1 MFCNWKRIHCRNS
14 KYNNIYIN
22 NKTNSMS
29 TTLSIE
35 LSKENDSS
43 LVSLQKISMMYKNIT
58 HIGNYIPAKF
68 YGVTRLFLSN
78 NKIQTLSGIE
88 QFKNLTHL
96 SIAYNLIDDID
107 EFDKIY
113 DKLILISLSVKG
125 NFFCKNPHSNIIL
138 IQKFPKIKNLDGFKI
153 SEATYKVIE
162 ETNQMTY
169 NIMNFFSIMEHKI
182 EKVKRFSN
190 LISLNNEF
198 DAKCANELN
207 NAEAVIDKMNR
218 IKLLLKLNNFD
229 ILNSGY
235 IEKYMNK
242 NINPSVH
249 VMKKIIN
256 RFLTEDLNK
265 NNGVNEKRKIYE
277 AVFDELI
284 SLYES
289 KNNYNELP
297 FYLNYLLLKA
307 CPFIE
312 QFLYYHAQSILNQ
325 MKVKSNGKISAT
337 SFDIN
342 NYLYRNLPQLLTDYS
357 NCTKDQ
363 IKRFQLMMFYKMN
376 NGEETVILLNRNPYI
391 ENGKMILD
399 ELIAI
404 TCKFLCCYNP
414 DCFPLFSLN
423 FDYMRNLTTVI
434 QNKIESYNE
443 EFYIINNILN
453 GLNEYKKQ
461 FQLVTIKKPSTIV
474 KKNKSRSKSNSK
486 EKNNYKSKYIKEEYK
501 DELFKYNFA
510 DNYYSQQQRQNS
522 KNRSKSNKSNN
533 SDKSNIDF
541 TRQGNTNIKLIHPS
555 TSIKEVSQINNIK
568 KEEEPHIVDRYYES
582 NFQTKPTDRTKKESQ
597 PSEIKIQSP
606 VNNELFTLSG
616 EPMCNI
622 NTNSLSNSNR
632 FSSSYNSLN
641 NESPFTQLNPNIITH
656 SLNDNANM
664 KNEKIKRLSNICK
677 GVDVLSYIIHKNIY
691 TKFNSQIQTFFL
703 RSNIIQGF
711 IKLQNIEL
719 YLLKKTF
726 FYSLI
731 DIVRKYESVLHIKK
745 KYTNIILM
753 KALKENY
760 LISKYESSYYYLK
773 LKSKSLYGLYQ
784 NRIKG
789 LRKKQMENKV
799 LHYYYNKLL
808 KKLFLTLKFN
818 YQHSKEPQIEDEE
831 MKSKIYNFFHNE
843 EDVNAYDKYKE
854 LLNHNFSIQSLND
867 SEIESNP
874 KSASVNKVDDLI
886 SHLENRYKELRTKL
900 NKDKSSTVKE
910 AEKENSKSNYDIS
923 KEYSEKVAKKN
934 IKKIK
939 KTKKV
944 CVTCPYCVS
953 KIYHTKCIGYSN
965 NEGGILL
972 GAPTFTRHTNN
983 FFNKNL

>member
-1 MFCNWKRIHCRNS
+1 
-14 KYNNIYIN
+14 
-22 NKTNSMS
+22 MS
-29 TTLSIE
+29 TLSNE

-43 LVSLQKISMMYKNIT
+43 LVSQQKISMMYKNIT
-58 HIGNYIPAKF
+58 QIGNYIPAKF

-78 NKIQTLSGIE
+78 NKIRTLSGIE

-153 SEATYKVIE
+153 SDATYKVID

-169 NIMNFFSIMEHKI
+169 NIMNFFSIMENKI

-207 NAEAVIDKMNR
+207 SAEAVIDKMNR

-256 RFLTEDLNK
+256 RFLTEDNIIK
-265 NNGVNEKRKIYE
+265 NENINEKRKIYE
-277 AVFDELI
+277 SVFDELI

-297 FYLNYLLLKA
+297 FYLNYLILKA
-307 CPFIE
+307 CPPIE
-312 QFLYYHAQSILNQ
+312 QFLYYKAQSILNQ
-325 MKVKSNGKISAT
+325 MKAKSNGKVT

-342 NYLYRNLPQLLTDYS
+342 TYLYRNLPQLIVEYS
-357 NCTKDQ
+357 NCTKEQ

-376 NGEETVILLNRNPYI
+376 NGEESVILINRNPYI
-391 ENGKMILD
+391 ENDRMILD

-434 QNKIESYNE
+434 QNKIENYNE

-474 KKNKSRSKSNSK
+474 RKNKSRSKSKSSSK
-486 EKNNYKSKYIKEEYK
+486 EKNTYKSKYIKEEYK

-510 DNYYSQQQRQNS
+510 DNYYSHQQRENS

-533 SDKSNIDF
+533 SDKANKEISH

-555 TSIKEVSQINNIK
+555 INNNQKSQSNNIK

-582 NFQTKPTDRTKKESQ
+582 NFQTKPTERSNKEIQSSQ
-597 PSEIKIQSP
+597 IQIQSP
-606 VNNELFTLSG
+606 INNELFTLSG

-622 NTNSLSNSNR
+622 NTNFLSNSNH

-641 NESPFTQLNPNIITH
+641 NESPFTKLNPSIISH

-664 KNEKIKRLSNICK
+664 KNEKIKRLSNISK
-677 GVDVLSYIIHKNIY
+677 GVDVLSYIIHKNIHS
-691 TKFNSQIQTFFL
+691 TFNSQMQKFSI
-703 RSNIIQGF
+703 RSSIIQGF

-719 YLLKKTF
+719 YLSKKTF
-726 FYSLI
+726 LYSLI
-731 DIVRKYESVLHIKK
+731 EIVNQYESVVNIKK

-843 EDVNAYDKYKE
+843 EDANAYDKYNE
-854 LLNHNFSIQSLND
+854 LLNHNFSIQSLNE

-886 SHLENRYKELRTKL
+886 SHLENRYRELRSKV
-900 NKDKSSTVKE
+900 KQDKTSNVKE
-910 AEKENSKSNYDIS
+910 SEKENSKSNYDIS

-934 IKKIK
+934 IKRIK
-939 KTKKV
+939 KSKNV

-953 KIYHTKCIGYSN
+953 KIYHTKCIGHSN